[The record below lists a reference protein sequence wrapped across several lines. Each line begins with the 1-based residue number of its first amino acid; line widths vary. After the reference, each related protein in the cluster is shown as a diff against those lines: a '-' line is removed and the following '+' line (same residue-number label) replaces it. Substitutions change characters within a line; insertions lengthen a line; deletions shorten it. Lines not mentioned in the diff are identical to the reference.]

1 MCLVKNLSQ
10 KGYTNLFKKIK
21 LLCSRAPDY
30 VTTFY
35 LITMLLINDYKFE
48 ITSTVAIMFII
59 IMYTSSHAFR
69 YCAKYT
75 IFTVLSYMS
84 ATVFIPLMLWKP
96 RDYRNGL

>member
-1 MCLVKNLSQ
+1 MVPTQNCSTKN
-10 KGYTNLFKKIK
+10 K

-30 VTTFY
+30 VTTLD

-69 YCAKYT
+69 YYAKFT

-84 ATVFIPLMLWKP
+84 ATVFLPLMLWRP